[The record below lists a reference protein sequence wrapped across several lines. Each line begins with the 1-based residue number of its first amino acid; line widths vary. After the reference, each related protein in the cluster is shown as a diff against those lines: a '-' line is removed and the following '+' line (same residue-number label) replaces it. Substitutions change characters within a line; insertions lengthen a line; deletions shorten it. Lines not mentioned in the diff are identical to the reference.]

1 MTLIR
6 TTLATVA
13 ATLTLAAAP
22 AAWAIT
28 AQQALTVIQHHGYVA
43 PHDLEKQYGYWTA
56 KAISQAGQRAHVLV
70 NDADSS
76 FTAVHRSDIGTTL
89 PGAAQVADKL
99 RSLGYSVIRDVE
111 LDDGLWEAE
120 VRQTRNSEKVEVVL
134 HPVTLAVL
142 SQTGQAGGANVLPAA
157 NVVQLL
163 QAAGYTRVRDLEFD
177 DGRWEADAYN
187 AAGQRVELYI
197 NASTSAVEREKLDD

>member
-1 MTLIR
+1 M
-6 TTLATVA
+6 
-13 ATLTLAAAP
+13 
-22 AAWAIT
+22 
-28 AQQALTVIQHHGYVA
+28 
-43 PHDLEKQYGYWTA
+43 
-56 KAISQAGQRAHVLV
+56 
-70 NDADSS
+70 
-76 FTAVHRSDIGTTL
+76 
-89 PGAAQVADKL
+89 
-99 RSLGYSVIRDVE
+99 
-111 LDDGLWEAE
+111 
-120 VRQTRNSEKVEVVL
+120 RQTRNSEKVEVVL

-197 NASTSAVEREKLDD
+197 NASTGAVEREKLDD